1 MNRREIHPPPVQPLC
16 DCIAEGD
23 LESARRLLDADS
35 SLVNATFFRS
45 GDDRPNR
52 LLDVAV
58 RHKECDILR
67 LLLERGAYSNRA
79 IYDAAHIAYSQ
90 MQVNDP
96 EPLRILL
103 EEGPPF
109 DILGAAASGRTE
121 RVAELLES
129 EPGCIGTRDEQGR
142 SPLCVASW
150 IIGWPDV
157 VTLLLEAGADP
168 SDPADPRYPDY
179 PNEIALRQALGHYPE
194 DGHADVARVLLNH
207 GGVSVYYI
215 PPVTLEVLK
224 QDPAGLR
231 EVLSAGADPNEPDRW
246 GQTPVEVAAQIRGGV
261 GTELVRV
268 LLDAGGQPSLH
279 LVSGNIASAELCL
292 QRGAD
297 VNEYDQLFYL
307 AVAYGPHETKLD
319 VVRFLLS
326 QGIDVNRRRS
336 GTALDGAIECERED
350 IADLLRSHGGLR
362 AAELD
367 SGAP

>member
-1 MNRREIHPPPVQPLC
+1 M
-16 DCIAEGD
+16 
-23 LESARRLLDADS
+23 
-35 SLVNATFFRS
+35 
-45 GDDRPNR
+45 
-52 LLDVAV
+52 
-58 RHKECDILR
+58 
-67 LLLERGAYSNRA
+67 
-79 IYDAAHIAYSQ
+79 
-90 MQVNDP
+90 
-96 EPLRILL
+96 
-103 EEGPPF
+103 
-109 DILGAAASGRTE
+109 
-121 RVAELLES
+121 
-129 EPGCIGTRDEQGR
+129 
-142 SPLCVASW
+142 ASW

-168 SDPADPRYPDY
+168 SDPADPTYPDY

-194 DGHADVARVLLNH
+194 DGHADVVRVLLNH
-207 GGVSVYYI
+207 GAVSVYYI

-246 GQTPVEVAAQIRGGV
+246 GQTPVEVAAQVRGGV

-268 LLDAGGQPSLH
+268 LLDAGGEPSLH

-367 SGAP
+367 SGTG